1 MQTLTSTTYFT
12 SLDTLCV
19 QVDFQVSVS
28 VDMCLR
34 GFSFELRKAVR
45 LMIARQQSG
54 SAKELVVV
62 LSQLLSVVGV
72 QLPNSLPPQEG

>member
-12 SLDTLCV
+12 SLATLCV

-34 GFSFELRKAVR
+34 GFSFKFQKAVR
-45 LMIARQQSG
+45 LMIVRQQSG
-54 SAKELVVV
+54 NAKELVV
-62 LSQLLSVVGV
+62 LSQLLSVVDV

>member
-12 SLDTLCV
+12 SLATLCV

-34 GFSFELRKAVR
+34 GFSFKLQKAVR

-54 SAKELVVV
+54 IAKELVV
-62 LSQLLSVVGV
+62 LSQLLSVVDV